1 MPVSKYQ
8 QDNLSKA
15 LGLFIEGFRPY
26 IVAVLSKEAGDKW
39 PAWFVEALY
48 PVQRDTWNL
57 GIKNGTQPEV
67 LIDYAY
73 LKSFVL
79 KYKDLLK
86 ADFGKELNKL
96 ATRLESITDVRN
108 KSAHYNDITEDEY
121 AEAFINFK
129 SIARCL
135 KMTELESAFAQLQQQ
150 TSPVAVEV
158 HPLKNTTISANESN
172 NILMPWFKVV
182 KPHLDIQMGRLDE
195 SIFAANLGEV
205 ALGFGREIY
214 NNPVIFFQKTYFT
227 EGLKNIAKRVVQ
239 GLNGGQDA
247 DNRVIS
253 LQTGFGGGK
262 THTLISLFHLAKLG
276 KKALLS
282 DSTMELIAATGEPIF
297 DSANIAVFTNTTND
311 PAQGRKV
318 EGYTIRTL
326 WGELAYQLGGSAAY
340 EIIRI
345 NDEKQIAPKGLF
357 KQVLEKCK
365 PCLILIDELADYC
378 VSASAVKVEASNL
391 SEQTISFMQELTEAV
406 SGTDNCVMIATLPMS
421 AQELASSPNSAQ
433 ILSALENRIIRL
445 GSNMKP
451 VEDDE
456 IFEVVRRRLFEDLG
470 SDDEIEKVISSY
482 SLFYQSLLSE
492 IPSYALTN
500 AYRQKLKKA
509 YPFHPELIDMFRLR
523 WASNP
528 FFQRT
533 RGVLRILAAIVSDLW
548 KRQNSL
554 TGSQYLIHTADVVLA
569 NVEALTSQITILNG
583 ASWDSV
589 ISADVSGT
597 SSNAF
602 RIDNDVM
609 SLGKYNLTQG
619 IAATMLLGTFGSKGQ
634 NKGMGTDEIKLC
646 MVKPD
651 GFNHNDINGA
661 IDRMEANAHY
671 LYYSSTGIKRYW
683 FDTTPNVNILI
694 NQAKGDIKNT
704 DITAEILKRV
714 TEKSRGIHLFNTL
727 VNPSEDIPEQ
737 MKPTL
742 VILSPL
748 YLANPTDVN
757 GKTKPIIE
765 KLATKKGNSERIYRN
780 TMLFLLCSEMGIG
793 KLQDDVKNYL
803 ACHKINSEYSSQLN
817 IEQKADIRRRID
829 EASKQS
835 DISLVSAYSLVAKY
849 SVKSGIETL
858 VIKQFKDS
866 LETQINNNVI
876 AALKEE
882 EWLLESVGLSTLKNN
897 NLLPTPEQSIKAKD
911 VFEAF
916 LRFDDKPMITG
927 PEAVSKSIQKYC
939 TNGEYC
945 IATGDGNT
953 YTRFFFQESV
963 PFFDVNDIT
972 YWLVDKSLQPQPQ
985 QPTAPVINDKGEVVT
1000 PLPQVNKAPFT
1011 PSNDGT
1017 VETGTSKKFKS
1028 ITVSGSVP
1036 LERYTELFNCFI
1048 TPFAM
1053 NGNKIDIE
1061 VNFKIKSNTAS
1072 PIDESK
1078 QQYKSAKEAAK
1089 QLGLNITEEE
1099 M

>member
-1 MPVSKYQ
+1 MQ
-8 QDNLSKA
+8 
-15 LGLFIEGFRPY
+15 
-26 IVAVLSKEAGDKW
+26 
-39 PAWFVEALY
+39 
-48 PVQRDTWNL
+48 
-57 GIKNGTQPEV
+57 
-67 LIDYAY
+67 
-73 LKSFVL
+73 
-79 KYKDLLK
+79 
-86 ADFGKELNKL
+86 
-96 ATRLESITDVRN
+96 
-108 KSAHYNDITEDEY
+108 
-121 AEAFINFK
+121 
-129 SIARCL
+129 
-135 KMTELESAFAQLQQQ
+135 
-150 TSPVAVEV
+150 
-158 HPLKNTTISANESN
+158 
-172 NILMPWFKVV
+172 PWFKNVT
-182 KPHLDIQMGRLDE
+182 PHKDIQDGHLDE
-195 SIFAANLGEV
+195 SIFAANLAEV
-205 ALGFGREIY
+205 AAGTGREIY
-214 NNPVIFFQKTYFT
+214 TSPEMFFQKTYFT
-227 EGLKNIAKRVVQ
+227 AGLKNIAKRVVH

-262 THTLISLFHLAKLG
+262 THTLISLYHLAKWG
-276 KKALLS
+276 KKATKSEHTKELLL
-282 DSTMELIAATGEPIF
+282 TTGEPKF
-297 DSANIAVFTNTTND
+297 ESAHIAVFTNTTND

-318 EGYTIRTL
+318 DGFTIRTL
-326 WGELAYQLGGSAAY
+326 WGELAYQLGGATSY
-340 EIIRI
+340 EIIRV

-357 KQVLEKCK
+357 KKVLEQCK

-391 SEQTISFMQELTEAV
+391 SDQTVSFMQELTEAV
-406 SGTDNCVMIATLPMS
+406 TGTDNCVLIATLPAS
-421 AQELASSPNSAQ
+421 AQELAASPISSQ
-433 ILSALENRIIRL
+433 ILTALENRITRV
-445 GSNMKP
+445 GANMKP

-456 IFEVVRRRLFEDLG
+456 IFEVVRRRLFENLG
-470 SDDEIEKVISSY
+470 SEDEIEKVISSY
-482 SLFYQSLLSE
+482 AVLYQSLLSE
-492 IPSYALTN
+492 IPSYALKSE
-500 AYRQKLKKA
+500 YRDKLKKS

-548 KRQNSL
+548 KRQTSL
-554 TGSQYLIHTADVVLA
+554 TGSQYLIHTSDVVLS

-589 ISADVSGT
+589 IGADVSGT

-602 RIDNDVM
+602 RIDNDVKA
-609 SLGKYNLTQG
+609 LGKYNLTQG
-619 IAATMLLGTFGSKGQ
+619 IAATVLLGTFGSKGQ
-634 NKGMGTDEIKLC
+634 NKGVGIDEIKLC

-661 IDRMEANAHY
+661 IDRMEGNAHY

-694 NQAKGDIKNT
+694 NQAKGDIKNP
-704 DITAEILKRV
+704 DITAEILRRV
-714 TEKSRGIHLFNTL
+714 IEKSRGVQLFNTL

-742 VILSPL
+742 VILSPKF
-748 YLANPTDVN
+748 LANPGEVN
-757 GKTKPIIE
+757 GSTKPIIE

-793 KLQDDVKNYL
+793 KLQDDIKNYL

-817 IEQKADIRRRID
+817 TEQKTDIRRRID

-849 SVKSGIETL
+849 SVKTGIETL
-858 VIKQFKDS
+858 VIKQFKESLDS
-866 LETQINNNVI
+866 QINNNVI

-897 NLLPTPEQSIKAKD
+897 NLLPTPEQAIKAKD

-916 LRFDDKPMITG
+916 LRFDDKPMVTG

-945 IATGDGNT
+945 IATGDGTN

-972 YWLVDKSLQPQPQ
+972 YWLVDKSLKPQPQ
-985 QPTAPVINDKGEVVT
+985 QTTAPVINEKGEVVT
-1000 PLPQVNKAPFT
+1000 PLNLVNEDPVT
-1011 PSNDGT
+1011 PGNDEKEGT
-1017 VETGTSKKFKS
+1017 ATSKKFKS
-1028 ITVSGSVP
+1028 ITVSGNVP
-1036 LERYTELFNCFI
+1036 LERYTELFNYFI

-1053 NGNKIDIE
+1053 SGNKIEIE
-1061 VNFKIKSNTAS
+1061 VNFKIKSNTGS

-1089 QLGLNITEEE
+1089 QLGLKFDEEE
-1099 M
+1099 

>member
-1 MPVSKYQ
+1 MAVSKYQ

-39 PAWFVEALY
+39 PAWFIEALY
-48 PVQRDTWNL
+48 PAQRETWNL

-96 ATRLESITDVRN
+96 ATRLESITEVRN

-129 SIARCL
+129 IIARCL
-135 KMTELESAFAQLQQQ
+135 KMTELETAFAQLQQQ
-150 TSPVAVEV
+150 SSSVAAETQQQRNTANPVNENNNT
-158 HPLKNTTISANESN
+158 LK
-172 NILMPWFKVV
+172 PWFKVV

-227 EGLKNIAKRVVQ
+227 VGLKSIAKRVVQ

-262 THTLISLFHLAKLG
+262 THTLISLYHLAKLG

-282 DSTMELIAATGEPIF
+282 DSTKELIAATGEPTF
-297 DSANIAVFTNTTND
+297 ESAHIAVFTNTSND

-318 EGYTIRTL
+318 DGITIKTL
-326 WGELAYQLGGSAAY
+326 WGELAFQLGGAAAY
-340 EIIRI
+340 ELVRV
-345 NDEKQIAPKGLF
+345 NDEKQIAPKGIF
-357 KQVLEKCK
+357 KQVLEQCK

-391 SEQTISFMQELTEAV
+391 SEQSISFMQELTEAV

-421 AQELASSPNSAQ
+421 AQELAASPNSAQ

-470 SDDEIEKVISSY
+470 SDDEIENVISSY

-500 AYRQKLKKA
+500 AYRQKLKKS

-548 KRQNSL
+548 KRQTSL
-554 TGSQYLIHTADVVLA
+554 TGSQYLIHTSDVVPS
-569 NVEALTSQITILNG
+569 NVDALISQITILNG

-602 RIDNDVM
+602 RIDNDVKA
-609 SLGKYNLTQG
+609 LGKYNLTQG
-619 IAATMLLGTFGSKGQ
+619 IAATVLLGTFGSKGQ
-634 NKGMGTDEIKLC
+634 NKGVGIDEIKLC

-661 IDRMEANAHY
+661 IDRMEGNAHY

-694 NQAKGDIKNT
+694 NQAKGDFKNP

-714 TEKSRGIHLFNTL
+714 IEKSKGVHLFNTL

-742 VILSPL
+742 VILSPQ
-748 YLANPTDVN
+748 YLANPTEVN

-793 KLQDDVKNYL
+793 KLQDDIKNYL

-817 IEQKADIRRRID
+817 TEQKIDIRRRID

-897 NLLPTPEQSIKAKD
+897 NLLPTPEQAIKAKD

-945 IATGDGNT
+945 IATGDGKS
-953 YTRFFFQESV
+953 YTRYFFQESV

-972 YWLVDKSLQPQPQ
+972 YWLVDKSLKPQPQ
-985 QPTAPVINDKGEVVT
+985 QPTAPVINDNGEVVA
-1000 PLPQVNKAPFT
+1000 PLQQVNEDPIT
-1011 PSNDGT
+1011 PTIYGKE
-1017 VETGTSKKFKS
+1017 ETGTSKKFKS
-1028 ITVSGSVP
+1028 ITVSGNVP
-1036 LERYTELFNCFI
+1036 LERYTELFNYFI

-1053 NGNKIDIE
+1053 SGNKIEIE
-1061 VNFKIKSNTAS
+1061 VNFKIKSNTGS

-1089 QLGLNITEEE
+1089 QLGLKFDEEE
-1099 M
+1099 

>member
-1 MPVSKYQ
+1 MQ
-8 QDNLSKA
+8 
-15 LGLFIEGFRPY
+15 
-26 IVAVLSKEAGDKW
+26 
-39 PAWFVEALY
+39 AWF
-48 PVQRDTWNL
+48 QN
-57 GIKNGTQPEV
+57 
-67 LIDYAY
+67 
-73 LKSFVL
+73 
-79 KYKDLLK
+79 
-86 ADFGKELNKL
+86 
-96 ATRLESITDVRN
+96 VR
-108 KSAHYNDITEDEY
+108 
-121 AEAFINFK
+121 
-129 SIARCL
+129 
-135 KMTELESAFAQLQQQ
+135 
-150 TSPVAVEV
+150 
-158 HPLKNTTISANESN
+158 
-172 NILMPWFKVV
+172 
-182 KPHLDIQMGRLDE
+182 PHKDIQDGHLDE
-195 SIFAANLGEV
+195 SIFAANLAEV
-205 ALGFGREIY
+205 AAGTGREIY
-214 NNPVIFFQKTYFT
+214 TSPEMFFQKTYFT
-227 EGLKNIAKRVVQ
+227 AGLKSIAKRVVQ

-262 THTLISLFHLAKLG
+262 THTLISLFHLAKWG
-276 KKALLS
+276 KKASRSVHTNELL
-282 DSTMELIAATGEPIF
+282 ATTGDPKF

-318 EGYTIRTL
+318 EGITIRTL
-326 WGELAYQLGGSAAY
+326 WGELAYQLGGASAY
-340 EIIRI
+340 EIIRV

-357 KQVLEKCK
+357 KRVLEQCK

-391 SEQTISFMQELTEAV
+391 SDQTVSFMQELTEAV
-406 SGTDNCVMIATLPMS
+406 TGTDNCVLIATLPAS
-421 AQELASSPNSAQ
+421 AQELAASPISSQ
-433 ILSALENRIIRL
+433 ILTALENRITRV
-445 GSNMKP
+445 GANMKP

-470 SDDEIEKVISSY
+470 NEDEMEKVISAY
-482 SLFYQSLLSE
+482 TVLYQSLLSE
-492 IPSYALTN
+492 IPSYAIKSE
-500 AYRQKLKKA
+500 YRDKLKKS

-548 KRQNSL
+548 KRQTSL
-554 TGSQYLIHTADVVLA
+554 TGSQYLIHTSDVVLS

-589 ISADVSGT
+589 IGADVSGT

-602 RIDNDVM
+602 RIDNDVKA
-609 SLGKYNLTQG
+609 LGKYNLTQG
-619 IAATMLLGTFGSKGQ
+619 IAATVLLGTFGSKGQ
-634 NKGMGTDEIKLC
+634 NKGVGIDEIKLC

-661 IDRMEANAHY
+661 MDRMEGNAHY

-694 NQAKGDIKNT
+694 NQAKGDIKSP
-704 DITAEILKRV
+704 DITAEILRRV
-714 TEKSRGIHLFNTL
+714 IEKSKGIQLFNTL

-742 VILSPL
+742 VILSPQ
-748 YLANPTDVN
+748 YLANPNEVN

-780 TMLFLLCSEMGIG
+780 TMLFLLCSEMVIG

-803 ACHKINSEYSSQLN
+803 ACQKISSEYSSQLN
-817 IEQKADIRRRID
+817 NEQKVDIKRRIED
-829 EASKQS
+829 AGRQS

-849 SVKSGIETL
+849 SVKNGLETL

-866 LETQINNNVI
+866 LDSQINNNVI
-876 AALKEE
+876 TALKEE

-897 NLLPTPEQSIKAKD
+897 NLLPTPEQAIKAKD
-911 VFEAF
+911 VYEAF
-916 LRFDDKPMITG
+916 LRFDDKPMVTG
-927 PEAVSKSIQKYC
+927 AEAVSKSIQKYC

-945 IATGDGNT
+945 IATGDGVD
-953 YTRFFFQESV
+953 YTRFFFHEVV

-972 YWLVDKSLQPQPQ
+972 YWLVDKSLKPQPQ
-985 QPTAPVINDKGEVVT
+985 APVASITNDKGEVVT
-1000 PLPQVNKAPFT
+1000 PLPQVNEDPVPPT
-1011 PSNDGT
+1011 GNGT
-1017 VETGTSKKFKS
+1017 EEVPTSKKFKS
-1028 ITVSGSVP
+1028 ITVSGNVP
-1036 LERYTELFNCFI
+1036 LERYTELFNYFI

-1053 NGNKIDIE
+1053 NGNKIEIE
-1061 VNFKIKSNTAS
+1061 VNFKIKSNTGS

-1089 QLGLNITEEE
+1089 QLGLKFDEEL
-1099 M
+1099 

>member
-1 MPVSKYQ
+1 MQ
-8 QDNLSKA
+8 
-15 LGLFIEGFRPY
+15 
-26 IVAVLSKEAGDKW
+26 
-39 PAWFVEALY
+39 
-48 PVQRDTWNL
+48 
-57 GIKNGTQPEV
+57 
-67 LIDYAY
+67 
-73 LKSFVL
+73 
-79 KYKDLLK
+79 
-86 ADFGKELNKL
+86 
-96 ATRLESITDVRN
+96 
-108 KSAHYNDITEDEY
+108 
-121 AEAFINFK
+121 
-129 SIARCL
+129 
-135 KMTELESAFAQLQQQ
+135 
-150 TSPVAVEV
+150 
-158 HPLKNTTISANESN
+158 
-172 NILMPWFKVV
+172 PWFKNVR
-182 KPHLDIQMGRLDE
+182 PHKDIQDGHLDE
-195 SIFAANLGEV
+195 SIFAANLAEV
-205 ALGFGREIY
+205 AAGTGREIY
-214 NNPVIFFQKTYFT
+214 TSPEMFFQKTYFT
-227 EGLKNIAKRVVQ
+227 AGLKNIAKRVVQ

-262 THTLISLFHLAKLG
+262 THTLISLYHLAKWG
-276 KKALLS
+276 KKAIKSEHTKELLE
-282 DSTMELIAATGEPIF
+282 TTGEPKF
-297 DSANIAVFTNTTND
+297 ESAHIAVFTNTTND

-318 EGYTIRTL
+318 DGFTIRTL
-326 WGELAYQLGGSAAY
+326 WGELAYQLGGAAAY
-340 EIIRI
+340 EIIRV

-357 KQVLEKCK
+357 KKVLEQCK

-391 SEQTISFMQELTEAV
+391 SDQTVSFMQELTEAV
-406 SGTDNCVMIATLPMS
+406 TGTDNCVLIATLPAS
-421 AQELASSPNSAQ
+421 AQELAASPISSQ
-433 ILSALENRIIRL
+433 ILTALENRITRV
-445 GSNMKP
+445 GANMKP

-470 SDDEIEKVISSY
+470 SEDEIERVISSY
-482 SLFYQSLLSE
+482 SVLYQSLLSE
-492 IPSYALTN
+492 IPSYALKSE
-500 AYRQKLKKA
+500 YRDKLKKS

-548 KRQNSL
+548 KRQTSL
-554 TGSQYLIHTADVVLA
+554 TGSQYLIHTSDVVLS

-589 ISADVSGT
+589 IGADVSGT

-602 RIDNDVM
+602 RIDNDVKA
-609 SLGKYNLTQG
+609 LGKYNLTQG
-619 IAATMLLGTFGSKGQ
+619 IAATVLLGTFGSKGQ
-634 NKGMGTDEIKLC
+634 NKGVGIDEIKLC

-661 IDRMEANAHY
+661 MDRMEGNAHY

-694 NQAKGDIKNT
+694 NQAKGDIKNP
-704 DITAEILKRV
+704 DITAEILRRV
-714 TEKSRGIHLFNTL
+714 IEKSRGIQLFNTL

-742 VILSPL
+742 VILSPQ
-748 YLANPTDVN
+748 YLANPTEVN

-793 KLQDDVKNYL
+793 KLQDDIKNYL

-817 IEQKADIRRRID
+817 NEQKIDIRRRID

-897 NLLPTPEQSIKAKD
+897 NLLPTPEQAIKAKD

-945 IATGDGNT
+945 IATGDGST

-972 YWLVDKSLQPQPQ
+972 YWLVDKSLKPQPQ

-1000 PLPQVNKAPFT
+1000 PLPQVNEDPVT
-1011 PSNDGT
+1011 PTKDGT
-1017 VETGTSKKFKS
+1017 DETGTSRKFKS
-1028 ITVSGSVP
+1028 ITVSGNVP
-1036 LERYTELFNCFI
+1036 LERYTELFNYFI

-1053 NGNKIDIE
+1053 SGNKIEIE
-1061 VNFKIKSNTAS
+1061 VNFKIKSNTGS

-1089 QLGLNITEEE
+1089 QLGLKFDEEI
-1099 M
+1099 